1 MNQPRDQER
10 LLTDV
15 LAEESAAGFREALL
29 SETLGLVRRRR
40 HVRQAWRAASA
51 LALIAGL
58 GVVVWRILPPT
69 AVAPG
74 TASRG
79 YEFVVSRPLPPAA
92 VVVSQPFAAD
102 RVVASVR
109 KAEVVRTSPS
119 RGTVREINDGELLA
133 LLGPK
138 PAALVRLAPHSAEL
152 VFINPAD
159 EEELF
164 RN

>member
-10 LLTDV
+10 LLADV

-29 SETLGLVRRRR
+29 SETLGLVRRRHR
-40 HVRQAWRAASA
+40 VRQAWRAASA
-51 LALIAGL
+51 LVLIAGL
-58 GVVVWRILPPT
+58 GVMVWRILPPT

-74 TASRG
+74 TAGRG
-79 YEFVVSRPLPPAA
+79 YEVVVSQPLPPAA
-92 VVVSQPFAAD
+92 VVLSQPFAAD
-102 RVVASVR
+102 RIVASVR
-109 KAEVVRTSPS
+109 NAEVVQTSPS
-119 RGTVREINDGELLA
+119 RGIVREIDDGELLA
-133 LLGPK
+133 L
-138 PAALVRLAPHSAEL
+138 L